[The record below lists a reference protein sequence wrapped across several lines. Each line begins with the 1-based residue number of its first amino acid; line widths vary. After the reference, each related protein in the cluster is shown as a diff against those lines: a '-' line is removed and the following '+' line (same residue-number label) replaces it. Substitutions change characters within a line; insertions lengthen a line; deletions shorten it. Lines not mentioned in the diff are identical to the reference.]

1 MTLERAWFSGSFIS
15 GKAARFSIRQVSV
28 MNRQSETYTKLS
40 SAILILV
47 FLAGLIAGGIATYY
61 IAYQEI
67 DNLNRE
73 VSNLQNQL
81 SRLTGFSN
89 ITYQNIT
96 VYYND
101 TVLSQIYEEV
111 EDSVVLV
118 QARTAAGGIQ
128 GSGFVYNF
136 SGLMVV
142 ITNYHVVHGTIA
154 GSISVTFS
162 NGNGYAATVN
172 GTDPYADLAVL
183 VVDAPE
189 YEFKPLQIVSSS
201 TLKVGDPVIAI
212 GNPYGLVGSMT
223 TGVVSALG
231 RTITEEYTG
240 GFAIANII
248 QTSAPINPGNS
259 GGPLLNYDGK
269 VVGITTA
276 IVSDSQGL
284 GFAIPSNTIL
294 KEVHSLIT
302 TGTYHGHS
310 YLGIEGIDMNYE
322 TAQTLGVN
330 VTYGWQI
337 TKVRTDGP
345 SNGKLL
351 ANDIIVAL
359 NDTRIRNGDDL
370 ASYLEEKTLPGN
382 TLKLTVWRKTSSTWT
397 ETQVFVTLG
406 ERPPPPV

>member
-1 MTLERAWFSGSFIS
+1 M
-15 GKAARFSIRQVSV
+15 
-28 MNRQSETYTKLS
+28 MNGQSEPHTKLS
-40 SAILILV
+40 SVILILT
-47 FLAGLIAGGIATYY
+47 FLAGVMAGGMISYYTTYREIAKL
-61 IAYQEI
+61 
-67 DNLNRE
+67 DSE
-73 VSNLQNQL
+73 VSNLQSQL
-81 SRLTGFSN
+81 SKLVGFSN
-89 ITYQNIT
+89 ATYQNIT

-101 TVLSQIYEEV
+101 TVLSQIYEKV
-111 EDSVVLV
+111 KDSVVLV
-118 QARTAAGGIQ
+118 QARVGFEGVQ

-142 ITNYHVVHGTIA
+142 ITNYHVIHGATA
-154 GSISVTFS
+154 VSVTFS

-183 VVDAPE
+183 IVDAPQ
-189 YEFKPLQIVSSS
+189 YEFKPIEIVSSS

-269 VVGITTA
+269 VVGVTTA

-294 KEVHSLIT
+294 REIHELIT
-302 TGTYHGHS
+302 RGTYSGHS
-310 YLGIEGIDMNYE
+310 YLGIEGTDMDYE
-322 TAQTLGVN
+322 KAQDLGVS
-330 VTYGWQI
+330 VTYGWLVS
-337 TKVRTDGP
+337 KVIIGGP
-345 SNGKLL
+345 SDGKLL

-359 NDTRIRNGDDL
+359 NDTRVRNGDDL
-370 ASYLEEKTLPGN
+370 ASYLEEYTLPGDN
-382 TLKLTVWRKTSSTWT
+382 LKLTVWRKTNSIWT
-397 ETQVFVTLG
+397 KIEVFVTLG